1 MADQGID
8 LRLDER
14 VQAYE
19 PGSPSAPDDPIGVHL
34 DDAETVVV
42 VPATQ
47 GVPVDPPVRL
57 ATFAD
62 IVSRADERR
71 PIVPA
76 SLRNRA
82 GRHALIT
89 LVVAIATH
97 EALWQLS
104 RVPLYLGRML
114 LWLPNGLRLALW
126 RPVRWASAEDGNYH
140 LRQNAAN
147 RGDADTWLSLDAR
160 RMRQA
165 KPRWTLLGIAALA
178 LAVGV
183 LVTRALAPAWAQA
196 LAGAGVLMGLARLG
210 RPQDHPI
217 LERAFNASKFVRL
230 TAELTRKAL
239 VTCGAGIK
247 DPAGVK
253 FNREIYRDG
262 PGYTAEVSL
271 PDGVIAT
278 DVIDRR
284 DYLAAGFQLP
294 IAQVWPDPVRGAH
307 PGVLAV
313 WVADRPVDRIKQP
326 ASPLL
331 TAGALDFWG
340 ALPYGD
346 DVRMRPVSWRLD
358 ERNSLFA
365 GMPGTGKTLAARNI
379 ALGAAMDPLVR
390 FGISE
395 LKGSG
400 DLDPMEPLCGRGMY
414 VSGADDR
421 SKERTLELLRWLIEE
436 CERRPPQI
444 RKWAAKGLNSQ
455 NKLNRAIAEADES
468 LFPFV
473 GFFDEIQELI
483 TDPEHGKEAKALLTS
498 LVKRGRSLGIHLI
511 LATQRIDK
519 ESVPKGISSNISNRL
534 CLGVQSHVETDLV
547 LGTGAYKAGARPT
560 AFMPPADGDN
570 PWAGWGCIA
579 GRQQPVRASYLD
591 NNATA
596 EVVQRALAL
605 RGDTRAVDLAD
616 RPDRDVLADVIRVFA
631 HLNRPGI
638 QWQQLAELLARA
650 QPELYAGVTAEAV
663 SAQVRAEG
671 VPSVDVKSDG
681 VALKGCRRDA
691 VEAAIQRRSIGG

>member
-1 MADQGID
+1 MADQDID
-8 LRLDER
+8 VSLED
-14 VQAYE
+14 VQPYT
-19 PGSPSAPDDPIGVHL
+19 PGPASAPDEPVGPRP
-34 DDAETVVV
+34 DDAETVLV

-47 GVPVDPPVRL
+47 GASVDPPVRL

-76 SLRNRA
+76 SLRSKA
-82 GRHALIT
+82 GRHALFT
-89 LVVAIATH
+89 LLVAIAAH

-104 RVPLYLGRML
+104 RVPLYMGKVL
-114 LWLPNGLRLALW
+114 LWSPNGLRLALW
-126 RPVRWASAEDGNYH
+126 RPMRWASAEEGNYD
-140 LRQNAAN
+140 LRQSAAN
-147 RGDADTWLSLDAR
+147 RGDADTWLNLDAR

-165 KPRWTLLGIAALA
+165 KPRWTLLLVIALA
-178 LAVGV
+178 LVVGV
-183 LVTRALAPAWAQA
+183 LVFRAFAPTWAQTLA
-196 LAGAGVLMGLARLG
+196 SAGAVLLLARLG
-210 RPQDHPI
+210 RPQDKPI
-217 LERAFNASKFVRL
+217 LERAFNASRFVRL

-253 FNREIYRDG
+253 FNKEIYRDG

-313 WVADRPVDRIKQP
+313 WVADRPVDRMKQP

-331 TAGALDFWG
+331 TASALDFWG
-340 ALPYGD
+340 PLPYGD

-400 DLDPMEPLCGRGMY
+400 DLDPMEPLCGKGMY

-421 SKERTLELLRWLIEE
+421 SMERTLELLRWLDEE
-436 CERRPPQI
+436 CEVRGPRI

-455 NKLNRAIAEADES
+455 NKLNRAIAEADPS

-473 GFFDEIQELI
+473 GFFDEIQELM
-483 TDPEHGKEAKALLTS
+483 THREYGKEAKELLTS

-570 PWAGWGCIA
+570 PWAGWGCIS

-605 RGDTRAVDLAD
+605 RGDVSAVDLD
-616 RPDRDVLADVIRVFA
+616 RQPDRDILADVIRVFA

-638 QWQQLAELLARA
+638 QWQQLAELLARE
-650 QPELYAGVTAEAV
+650 QPELYAGVTAEAI
-663 SAQVRAEG
+663 SALMRAQK

-691 VEAAIQRRSIGG
+691 VEAAIQGRSIGG

>member
-1 MADQGID
+1 MADQDID
-8 LRLDER
+8 VSLDDVQPYAPGPASAPDER
-14 VQAYE
+14 VE
-19 PGSPSAPDDPIGVHL
+19 PRP
-34 DDAETVVV
+34 DDAESVVV
-42 VPATQ
+42 LPATQ
-47 GVPVDPPVRL
+47 GVAVDPPARR

-76 SLRNRA
+76 SLRTKA
-82 GRHALIT
+82 GRHSLLT
-89 LVVAIATH
+89 LLVAVAAH
-97 EALWQLS
+97 GALWQLS
-104 RVPLYLGRML
+104 RAPLYLGRVL
-114 LWLPNGLRLALW
+114 LWSPNGLRLALW
-126 RPVRWASAEDGNYH
+126 RPMRWASAEEGNYD
-140 LRQNAAN
+140 LRQSAAN
-147 RGDADTWLSLDAR
+147 RDDADTWLNLDAR

-165 KPRWTLLGIAALA
+165 KPRWALVLVVALA
-178 LAVGV
+178 LVVGV
-183 LVTRALAPAWAQA
+183 LVFRAFAPLWWQVVA
-196 LAGAGVLMGLARLG
+196 AGGAMLVLARLG
-210 RPQDHPI
+210 RPQDKPI
-217 LERAFNASKFVRL
+217 LERAFNASRFIRL

-313 WVADRPVDRIKQP
+313 WVADRPVDRMKQP

-340 ALPYGD
+340 SLPYGD

-379 ALGAAMDPLVR
+379 ALAAAMDPLVR

-400 DLDPMEPLCGRGMY
+400 DVDAMEPLCGKGMY

-455 NKLNRAIAEADES
+455 NKLNRAIAEADPS

-473 GFFDEIQELI
+473 GLFDEIQELI
-483 TDPEHGKEAKALLTS
+483 TDPVHGKEAKALLTS

-605 RGDTRAVDLAD
+605 RGDVSAVDLE
-616 RPDRDVLADVIRVFA
+616 RQPDRDILADVIRVFA

-638 QWQQLAELLARA
+638 QWQQLAELLARE
-650 QPELYAGVTAEAV
+650 QPELYAGVTAEAI
-663 SAQVRAEG
+663 SALMRAQK

-691 VEAAIQRRSIGG
+691 VEAAIQGRSIGG